1 MYEFSE
7 LGWLKHVI
15 FHPVEGFEDLRWKK
29 KGSVKISLVIVLLLF
44 ITMVAYK
51 RLTGFQFNDSYERIF
66 NVVPIFVQSVVIFFT
81 WVLGNWAICTLFNG
95 EGTLKKIFINSAYA
109 LVPFIVCTLIAV
121 LLSNVLVQDESIW
134 FYFILLVGVGWSAI
148 LLIQGIRAVHQYSFG
163 KTLLAMLMTVV
174 AMIIILFL
182 VVLLLS
188 LFQQVYVFFYSIY
201 MELSYRIRG

>member
-29 KGSVKISLVIVLLLF
+29 KGSVKISLIIVALLF
-44 ITMVAYK
+44 VTMVAYK

-66 NVVPIFVQSVVIFFT
+66 NVVPVFVQSVVIFFT
-81 WVLGNWAICTLFNG
+81 WVLGNWAVCTLFNG
-95 EGTLKKIFINSAYA
+95 EGTLKKILINSAYA

-121 LLSNVLVQDESIW
+121 VLSNVLVQDESIW
-134 FYFILLVGVGWSAI
+134 FYFILFVGIGWSAI

-163 KTLLAMLMTVV
+163 KTL
-174 AMIIILFL
+174 
-182 VVLLLS
+182 
-188 LFQQVYVFFYSIY
+188 
-201 MELSYRIRG
+201 